1 MAKSKTL
8 VTMSE
13 QSSLVTVSEQ
23 PSLVTVSEQSSL
35 VSVSEQSSLLLQ
47 LHVSGQRPWVEK
59 DSQYRDERACSS
71 LPVCDCPVDMV
82 LTLLLHWRFS
92 HGGLAAVRNDDT
104 ARSALGRSGVVSR

>member
-23 PSLVTVSEQSSL
+23 SSLVTVSEQSSL
-35 VSVSEQSSLLLQ
+35 LLQ
-47 LHVSGQRPWVEK
+47 LRVSGRRPWVK
-59 DSQYRDERACSS
+59 RDSQYRDERAFSS

-92 HGGLAAVRNDDT
+92 HGGLAAVRSDDT